1 MFEGNANGSVFG
13 GLASGVP
20 GDVRGLETVHQ
31 KYGVSIYF
39 SISIIYV
46 RDAYQLLIELTLA
59 SSCQPRSP
67 RCQIWISR

>member
-31 KYGVSIYF
+31 KYGVSAYF
-39 SISIIYV
+39 PISLVYV
-46 RDAYQLLIELTLA
+46 HYAYQSLIELTLA
-59 SSCQPRSP
+59 SSCQPCRP
-67 RCQIWISR
+67 RCQTWISR